1 MKSIGII
8 ILTAVITAVVV
19 LAGIHIF
26 YNQKGAGQSL
36 FQEQPLT
43 LSSRNA
49 RAVSSAGN
57 PDFVMAASAV
67 TPAIVH
73 ITTVYEDAGTNRS
86 YLDLFGMPLSP
97 IPASGSGSGVLIS
110 ADGYIATNNHVVEN
124 ASGIEVVLPDK
135 RSFQAKL
142 VGVDP
147 STDLALLKV
156 DAKELPFVTLGNSDS
171 VQVGEWVLAVGYP
184 LSLSSTVTA
193 GIISAKGRSI
203 GILNL
208 PSQEN
213 YANPGQVAGNTAI
226 ESFIQTD
233 AAINP
238 GNSGGA
244 LINTDGQLI
253 GINTAI
259 ASQTGSYA
267 GYGFAIPVNLMQK
280 VVSDLQKFG
289 EVKRGYL
296 GVSFP
301 APAVEDQILKER
313 GIDPASVKGV
323 YIMGVQPKS
332 AAAAAGLEEGDIIQS
347 INGVNVASSTALS
360 ELIARQ
366 YPGDKLELTYLRNGK
381 ARSTDVVLQGEEAA
395 LAESGGESAAKG
407 LQAKLGATFEPVP
420 DQVKQRFGLRSGVYV
435 VEVQQGGFFDMAG
448 IPRGS
453 IITSVNGRR
462 VNSLSDMDRAVG
474 ASGRGSVRLDGI
486 TPSGSSFVI
495 SIPLGA

>member
-8 ILTAVITAVVV
+8 ILTALITAVLVV
-19 LAGIHIF
+19 AGIWLIQ
-26 YNQKGAGQSL
+26 NQKEEREGL
-36 FQEQPLT
+36 FQEQTIT
-43 LSSRNA
+43 LNSRNS
-49 RAVSSAGN
+49 RSVSSAGN
-57 PDFVMAASAV
+57 PDFVRAASAV

-73 ITTVYEDAGTNRS
+73 ITTVYEGTGVNRS
-86 YLDLFGMPLSP
+86 YPNLFGMPQSP
-97 IPASGSGSGVLIS
+97 APASGSGSGVLIS

-135 RSFQAKL
+135 RSYQAKL

-156 DAKELPFVTLGNSDS
+156 EAKELPFVTLGNSDS

-203 GILNL
+203 GILNR
-208 PSQEN
+208 PSQGN
-213 YANPGQVAGNTAI
+213 YADPSRVAGNTAI

-347 INGVNVASSTALS
+347 IKGVNVASSTALS

-381 ARSTDVVLQGEEAA
+381 SRSADVVLQGEEAM
-395 LAESGGESAAKG
+395 LAASGGESAAKG

-435 VEVQQGGFFDMAG
+435 MEVQQGGFFDMAG
-448 IPRGS
+448 IPRGA
-453 IITSVNGRR
+453 IITGVNGRR
-462 VNSLSDMDRAVG
+462 VNSLSDMSRAVET
-474 ASGRGSVRLDGI
+474 SGGGSVRLDGI

>member
-1 MKSIGII
+1 MKSIGLV
-8 ILTAVITAVVV
+8 ILTALVTAVLVV
-19 LAGIHIF
+19 AGIWL
-26 YNQKGAGQSL
+26 YDKQDAGGQGTT
-36 FQEQPLT
+36 QEQPLT
-43 LSSRNA
+43 LSSRGA
-49 RAVSSAGN
+49 RAISSAGTA
-57 PDFVMAASAV
+57 DFVLAASAV

-73 ITTVYEDAGTNRS
+73 VKTTYDGAGANRS
-86 YLDLFGMPLSP
+86 YLDLFGLPQSP
-97 IPASGSGSGVLIS
+97 APASGSGSGVLITQ
-110 ADGYIATNNHVVEN
+110 DGYIATNNHVVEN

-142 VGVDP
+142 IGVDP

-203 GILNL
+203 GILNR
-208 PSQEN
+208 PSQGN
-213 YANPGQVAGNTAI
+213 YAEPGQAAGNTAI

-280 VVSDLQKFG
+280 VVNDLQKFG

-301 APAVEDQILKER
+301 APTVEDQILKER

-323 YIMGVQPKS
+323 YIMGVQPGS
-332 AAAAAGLEEGDIIQS
+332 AAAAAGLEEGDIIQR
-347 INGVNVASSTALS
+347 INGVNVASSTELS
-360 ELIARQ
+360 ERIARQ

-381 ARSTDVVLQGEEAA
+381 ARNADVVLQGEEAM
-395 LAESGGESAAKG
+395 LAESGDEGAAKG
-407 LQAKLGATFEPVP
+407 LQAKLGATFAPVP

-435 VEVQQGGFFDMAG
+435 TEVQQGGFFDMAG
-448 IPRGS
+448 IPRGT
-453 IITSVNGRR
+453 IITSVNGMR
-462 VNSLSDMDRAVG
+462 VNSLSDMNRAFS
-474 ASGRGSVRLDGI
+474 ASGRGAVRLDGI
-486 TPSGSSFVI
+486 TPDGNSFVI
-495 SIPLGA
+495 SIPLSA